1 MENNRSFIVIAVV
14 VSLILML
21 IQLNMWIA
29 MAIGYSEWLSET
41 GLPDTESSY
50 ELYLEEGV

>member
-1 MENNRSFIVIAVV
+1 MKNRGFLLIIVIVV
-14 VSLILML
+14 FAMLM
-21 IQLNMWIA
+21 QLNMWVTVA
-29 MAIGYSEWLSET
+29 VGYSEWLSET